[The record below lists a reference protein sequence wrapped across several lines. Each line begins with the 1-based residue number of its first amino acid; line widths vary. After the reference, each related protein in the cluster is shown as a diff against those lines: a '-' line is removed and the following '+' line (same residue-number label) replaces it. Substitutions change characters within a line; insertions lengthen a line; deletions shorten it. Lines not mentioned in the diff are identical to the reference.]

1 MTKQMTVYIVEA
13 APSRKL
19 WEQAGG
25 HPMSRKFKERD
36 LAFAY
41 YTGLRDLGAC
51 VSMKQLV
58 SEVTEYTATEND
70 FIESMWEEE

>member
-19 WEQAGG
+19 WELAGG

-36 LAFAY
+36 LAIAY

-51 VSMKQLV
+51 VSMKRV
-58 SEVTEYTATEND
+58 VTEVTEYTATEKD
-70 FIESMWEEE
+70 FIDNMWEEE